1 MIQRVQTLFLLAVSL
16 LMITFLF
23 VPIWK
28 KEIKKNGESISIAE
42 SVDKVVLNAFKV
54 SYTHTETS
62 GQGIVISKKLGEE
75 NTVYIGGIAILSAL
89 TALFSIFQYHNRLR
103 QIKLGFL
110 NSLLMSAVLGTVFV
124 GIKSGNS
131 LLSESG
137 SEDFM
142 VGFYLPIIA
151 LLFNLMANRFIR
163 KDEDLVRSVD
173 RIR

>member
-1 MIQRVQTLFLLAVSL
+1 MIQRVQTLFLLAVSI
-16 LMITFLF
+16 LMIAFLF

-28 KEIKKNGESISIAE
+28 KEIKKSGESMSISE
-42 SVDKVVLNAFKV
+42 SIDKVVLNAFKV
-54 SYTHTETS
+54 SYIHTETS
-62 GQGIVISKKLGEE
+62 KQGVVVDQKLGEE
-75 NTVYIGGIAILSAL
+75 NTIYIGGLAILSAL
-89 TALFSIFQYHNRLR
+89 TALFSIFQYRNRLR

-110 NSLLMSAVLGTVFV
+110 NSLLMSAVLGTTFL

-131 LLSESG
+131 LFNETG